1 MESSKIIKIF
11 INKGFQLDKKA
22 LDYLN
27 SNPDKINN
35 LLTRLESMEQKP
47 FIVNLDVVQSAEANT
62 GVSVIKKFG
71 EGRKPK
77 SIQEVTQ
84 FFLNRYQKINELFSN
99 RFELINLISIN
110 KITDRTR
117 KFSVVGLVREK
128 SESDNSILVED
139 FTGETTLIFSD
150 DDKRFDE
157 VNMDDVLGFICE
169 NDNGTNSVK
178 NIVYPDV
185 PVKKEVSHTNQNITC
200 YFFPDMHT
208 DSENFDEE
216 RYKLMMN
223 EVHSN
228 SGTKI
233 IFVLGGVSR
242 NKEQISKVISD
253 LPKDASKVIVV
264 SPEDADFEIGSD
276 TLKVGDPCVVGIDAV
291 KIFVS
296 HGNLFEKYVNDSDKP
311 PAETLLGLVR
321 KRHLNPSFEPNKKI
335 YDEDPYFLDTI
346 PDIFAIGH
354 FHKPGLVNYKGIT
367 VLSTGSLNEN
377 PIFWKINLRTREN
390 LKIDLT

>member
-1 MESSKIIKIF
+1 MESLEIIKIF

-22 LDYLN
+22 LDYLS
-27 SNPDKINN
+27 SNPDTINN

-47 FIVNLDVVQSAEANT
+47 FIVNLDIVQSAETKA
-62 GVSVIKKFG
+62 GVSVIKKFT

-77 SIQEVTQ
+77 SVQEVTQ
-84 FFLNRYQKINELFSN
+84 FFFNRYQKFIELFSN
-99 RFELINLISIN
+99 RLEMVNLISIN
-110 KITDRTR
+110 KVTDKTK

-150 DDKRFDE
+150 GDRRFDE
-157 VNMDDVLGFICE
+157 ANTDDVLGFVCE
-169 NDNGTNSVK
+169 NDNGANSVK

-185 PVKKEVSHTNQNITC
+185 PVKKDTARTNENITC
-200 YFFPDMHT
+200 YFFPDLHI
-208 DSENFDEE
+208 DAENFDEE
-216 RYKLMMN
+216 RYKLMLK
-223 EVHSN
+223 EVHSD

-233 IFVLGGVSR
+233 IFVLGGISL

-253 LPKDASKVIVV
+253 LPKDASKVIMV
-264 SPEDADFEIGSD
+264 SSEDADFEIGSN
-276 TLKVGDPCVVGIDAV
+276 TLKIGDPCVVGIGPV

-296 HGNLFEKYVNDSDKP
+296 HGNLFEKYINDSGKL

-321 KRHLNPSFEPNKKI
+321 KRHLNPRFEPDKKI

-354 FHKPGLVNYKGIT
+354 FHKPGLVNYKGVT
-367 VLSTGSLNEN
+367 VLSTGSLSEN